1 MATAVAAV
9 VARVAPRA
17 ADRAAAARAV
27 LALRRQGCSGSSGS
41 SDGDGTSLSTASSTA
56 LTRVLARAFGGVDSG
71 GVRAI
76 SENSTGPHTVD
87 VGAPPDWA
95 APGLMRRRVRVGG
108 CSEAWRE
115 LGVRLDTKPAPW
127 LEDNGPWLVS
137 GCRWSEGVFAHH
149 PVRTTRRSV
158 PVKSAHH
165 CDTAPNG
172 MYATLVWRQG
182 AVCRARGTWARGS
195 KGVPKLTEA
204 SLRPLTSRFLKLPLP
219 QHAPTIAPR
228 APEHPRQTDAGTR
241 FGRRSPLSNAVLH
254 GFDVRVWV
262 LP

>member
-137 GCRWSEGVFAHH
+137 GCRWSEGVFAHCL
-149 PVRTTRRSV
+149 RTIRCAPHVDRCRSKV
-158 PVKSAHH
+158 LT
-165 CDTAPNG
+165 TA
-172 MYATLVWRQG
+172 T
-182 AVCRARGTWARGS
+182 
-195 KGVPKLTEA
+195 
-204 SLRPLTSRFLKLPLP
+204 PLP
-219 QHAPTIAPR
+219 TACTLR
-228 APEHPRQTDAGTR
+228 S
-241 FGRRSPLSNAVLH
+241 FG
-254 GFDVRVWV
+254 VRVPCAA
-262 LP
+262 LGGRGPEAP

>member
-1 MATAVAAV
+1 M
-9 VARVAPRA
+9 
-17 ADRAAAARAV
+17 
-27 LALRRQGCSGSSGS
+27 
-41 SDGDGTSLSTASSTA
+41 A

-76 SENSTGPHTVD
+76 SENSTGPHMVD
-87 VGAPPDWA
+87 VGAPP
-95 APGLMRRRVRVGG
+95 
-108 CSEAWRE
+108 
-115 LGVRLDTKPAPW
+115 W
-127 LEDNGPWLVS
+127 LEYNGPWLVS

-195 KGVPKLTEA
+195 KGA
-204 SLRPLTSRFLKLPLP
+204 MS
-219 QHAPTIAPR
+219 
-228 APEHPRQTDAGTR
+228 G
-241 FGRRSPLSNAVLH
+241 RSPST
-254 GFDVRVWV
+254 
-262 LP
+262 

>member
-115 LGVRLDTKPAPW
+115 LGMRLDTKPAPW

-204 SLRPLTSRFLKLPLP
+204 SLCH
-219 QHAPTIAPR
+219 QNI
-228 APEHPRQTDAGTR
+228 G
-241 FGRRSPLSNAVLH
+241 
-254 GFDVRVWV
+254 VRVRFSIILIFSV
-262 LP
+262 LLPRWHPKGPPQEKH

>member
-1 MATAVAAV
+1 MRPSYHLTRQPATI
-9 VARVAPRA
+9 ARQS
-17 ADRAAAARAV
+17 ARAV

-87 VGAPPDWA
+87 VGAPP
-95 APGLMRRRVRVGG
+95 
-108 CSEAWRE
+108 
-115 LGVRLDTKPAPW
+115 W

-149 PVRTTRRSV
+149 PVRTPRRSV

-172 MYATLVWRQG
+172 MYAIR
-182 AVCRARGTWARGS
+182 S
-195 KGVPKLTEA
+195 
-204 SLRPLTSRFLKLPLP
+204 
-219 QHAPTIAPR
+219 
-228 APEHPRQTDAGTR
+228 
-241 FGRRSPLSNAVLH
+241 FG
-254 GFDVRVWV
+254 VRV
-262 LP
+262 PCAA

>member
-115 LGVRLDTKPAPW
+115 LGMRLDTKPAPW
-127 LEDNGPWLVS
+127 LEDNGSWLVS
-137 GCRWSEGVFAHH
+137 GCRW
-149 PVRTTRRSV
+149 
-158 PVKSAHH
+158 
-165 CDTAPNG
+165 
-172 MYATLVWRQG
+172 
-182 AVCRARGTWARGS
+182 
-195 KGVPKLTEA
+195 
-204 SLRPLTSRFLKLPLP
+204 
-219 QHAPTIAPR
+219 
-228 APEHPRQTDAGTR
+228 
-241 FGRRSPLSNAVLH
+241 FGRRLCAPSGAHHTSIGAGQKCSPLRHRSQRHVRYARLASGCRVPRSGDVGQRLQRRPRTNRSLSKLSGGVHAISWRGH
-254 GFDVRVWV
+254 HAGFYDIIHPPHLRWAFN
-262 LP
+262 LTELN